1 MNLLNKKFIFAV
13 LLFAA
18 LGALIPSGS
27 AFAVGLGGIADVLV
41 GALTALPMIGITV
54 ALSLAALL
62 AGLFAGF
69 AGVILKWVLSP
80 SFVSWSYTNPENNP
94 LIRAGLNITLSFAN
108 MILVI
113 FLVVIALSIA
123 LGIKEYGSKKTFAKL
138 LIVALLINFAP
149 VVAGVIVDAANIVM
163 NFFIKGITGGERL
176 TNNLKALGESLT
188 SSFLSKT
195 FTVTGQID
203 RLAEIVM
210 LVFVS
215 LVLTIILIAFAFL
228 FAARYVVIWLLVI
241 LAPLAFACS
250 ILPGTQRIWKLW
262 WSQFFKWVFS
272 GVSAI
277 FFLYLAD
284 QFANVNPSIPPQGT
298 FGSSIL
304 PALLPIIVYYAA
316 FSMGLGV
323 INPAETTIRG
333 FTKKYGRVVLAA
345 SAGAALRSRLAQKF
359 GLKEKLEKQASA
371 PFILE
376 GIQKKGLIA
385 KGLYGLTFAAPIWAV
400 RRGVGELALR
410 TTEKQSEDMK
420 KVEGEYQGTT
430 AQRKLAAIR
439 DYMKR
444 GMGHKAAAVLRAAKE
459 EGQLGDLGKLGLS
472 DDEIVKIG
480 RSALGVSFEAF
491 KPIRDAYAHLAEK
504 MAEGVAAE
512 IKKKAGLQPLTE
524 EEKDAG
530 MNKISDRILTR
541 IKPDDIPKISEEA
554 LLKNFE
560 FFHTKLATVGQVS
573 ALLERGPMAARLKF
587 IEVARR
593 NGLSYYE
600 DNAPAIYNYLQSNPG
615 IRALG
620 GPIPHKPAPSPPTQ
634 EEEQDEEVRNWIE
647 ARRKRIQS

>member
-1 MNLLNKKFIFAV
+1 MMNLLNKKFIFAV

-27 AFAVGLGGIADVLV
+27 AFAVGLGGIADTIV
-41 GALTALPMIGITV
+41 GALTFLPMLGITV
-54 ALSLAALL
+54 VLALAALL
-62 AGLFAGF
+62 TGLFAWF

-80 SFVSWSYTNPENNP
+80 SFISWSYTNPENNP

-163 NFFIKGITGGERL
+163 NFFIKGVTGGERL
-176 TNNLKALGESLT
+176 GNNFKAWAESWG
-188 SSFLSKT
+188 SSLLSKT
-195 FTVTGQID
+195 FTFTGQID
-203 RLAEIVM
+203 RLAEIGM
-210 LVFVS
+210 LIFLS
-215 LVLTIILIAFAFL
+215 LVLTIILFAFAFL

-284 QFANVNPSIPPQGT
+284 QFANANPSIAPEGT
-298 FGSSIL
+298 LGGSIL

-323 INPAETTIRG
+323 INPAETTVRG
-333 FTKKYGRVVLAA
+333 FTKKYGRVALAA
-345 SAGAALRSRLAQKF
+345 SAGAALRSKWAQKF
-359 GLKEKLEKQASA
+359 GLKEKLEKQASK
-371 PFILE
+371 PLIPE
-376 GIQKKGLIA
+376 EIRQMKGL
-385 KGLYGLTFAAPIWAV
+385 KGFAVKSFYRIRNTPGWVV

-410 TTEKQSEDMK
+410 ATEKQSEDMK

-430 AQRKLAAIR
+430 AQRKLAAMR
-439 DYMKR
+439 DYMKL
-444 GMGHKAAAVLRAAKE
+444 GMGHKAAAVLRAAIN
-459 EGQLGDLGKLGLS
+459 EGQLGDLEKLGLS
-472 DDEIVKIG
+472 KDEAVKMG

-491 KPIRDAYAHLAEK
+491 KPIRDAYAHLAEE
-504 MAEGVAAE
+504 MAEGVADE
-512 IKKKAGLQPLTE
+512 IKERAGLQPLTE
-524 EEKDAG
+524 EEKAAG

-573 ALLERGPMAARLKF
+573 ALLERGPMTVRLKF
-587 IEVARR
+587 IETARR
-593 NGLSYYE
+593 NGLYYYE

-620 GPIPHKPAPSPPTQ
+620 GPIPHKPASSPSRK
-634 EEEQDEEVRNWIE
+634 EEEEIE
-647 ARRKRIQS
+647 RTRRWFRG